1 MKDALREALPAML
14 FIAVL
19 LINMITSLID
29 SNRNF
34 KASLLATLVLLG
46 LTYWGGFFKALV
58 AFIASE

>member
-1 MKDALREALPAML
+1 MKEALREALPAMV

-19 LINMITSLID
+19 VINLITSLID

-34 KASLLATLVLLG
+34 KASLLATILLAAI
-46 LTYWGGFFKALV
+46 TYWGGFFKALL